1 LETGDFSL
9 GWSSLLP
16 DDLRAFIGT

>member
-9 GWSSLLP
+9 GWSSPLP